1 MFDNLI
7 KEVSKVVVGN
17 ENKIKLTLAA
27 ILSEGSV
34 LIEDNPGSGKT
45 TFAKAITLNLGLGFK
60 RIQFTSD
67 LLPSDI
73 LGFNIFKNEELTF
86 QKGPI
91 FTNIVLA
98 DELNRGSPKSQS
110 AFLEAMEEKNVS
122 IDGSTYKLPEP
133 FFVIATQNPMDSS
146 GTSTLPD
153 SQLDR
158 FMISFSLS
166 ELNDQDK
173 VSMIKNN
180 IDLSNINSQ
189 TVDWK
194 NIQDKKNKIN
204 VSDEIYDYVLQI
216 EQTVKA
222 LDQEKV
228 LMLKNNIDLSKIN
241 SETVDWKNIQ
251 DKKNEINVS
260 DEIYDYVLQI
270 EQTIKALDQEIY
282 ISARC
287 LKQIIDLAKGW
298 ALVHSKDYVTHQD
311 IKDVLSYIL
320 RHRIKFLKQDEKKDF
335 VNQEILGKIDIKR

>member
-1 MFDNLI
+1 MLNSFLNSCNRTI
-7 KEVSKVVVGN
+7 VGN
-17 ENKIKLTLAA
+17 EFNLKLSLAS
-27 ILSEGSV
+27 IISEGSI
-34 LIEDNPGSGKT
+34 LIEDYPGTGKT
-45 TFAKAITLNLGLGFK
+45 TFAKTLTNNLGLDFK

-73 LGFNIFKNEELTF
+73 LGYNFFKGNEQVF

-91 FTNIVLA
+91 FTNVVFA
-98 DELNRGSPKSQS
+98 DELNRGSAKSQS
-110 AFLEAMEEKNVS
+110 AFLEAMEEKNIT
-122 IDGSTYKLPEP
+122 IDGITNKLPFP

-173 VSMIKNN
+173 VSM
-180 IDLSNINSQ
+180 
-189 TVDWK
+189 
-194 NIQDKKNKIN
+194 
-204 VSDEIYDYVLQI
+204 
-216 EQTVKA
+216 
-222 LDQEKV
+222 
-228 LMLKNNIDLSKIN
+228 LKNNIDLSKIN

-251 DKKNEINVS
+251 DKKNKINVS

>member
-7 KEVSKVVVGN
+7 KEVSKVIVGN
-17 ENKIKLTLAA
+17 ENKIKLTIAA

-73 LGFNIFKNEELTF
+73 LGFNIFKNEELNF

-122 IDGSTYKLPEP
+122 IDGTTYKLPEP

-166 ELNDQDK
+166 ELNDKDK
-173 VSMIKNN
+173 VLMLKNN
-180 IDLSNINSQ
+180 IDLTKINSEKIN
-189 TVDWK
+189 WSEIK
-194 NIQDKKNKIN
+194 DKKNKIN
-204 VSDEIYDYVLQI
+204 VSDEIYQYTL
-216 EQTVKA
+216 E
-222 LDQEKV
+222 
-228 LMLKNNIDLSKIN
+228 
-241 SETVDWKNIQ
+241 
-251 DKKNEINVS
+251 
-260 DEIYDYVLQI
+260 I
-270 EQTIKALDQEIY
+270 EQTINSLDQQIY
-282 ISARC
+282 ISPRC
-287 LKQIIDLAKGW
+287 LKQIIDLGKGW
-298 ALVHSKDYVTHQD
+298 AMVNSKDYVTHQD
-311 IKDVLSYIL
+311 IKDLLPYIL
-320 RHRIKFLKQDEKKDF
+320 RHRIKFLKQEEKEDF
-335 VNQEILGKIDIKR
+335 VNNEILSKISIKR

>member
-45 TFAKAITLNLGLGFK
+45 TFAKVITLNLGLGFK

-73 LGFNIFKNEELTF
+73 LGFNMFKNEELTF

-122 IDGSTYKLPEP
+122 IDGETYKLPEP

-166 ELNDQDK
+166 ELNDQ
-173 VSMIKNN
+173 
-180 IDLSNINSQ
+180 
-189 TVDWK
+189 
-194 NIQDKKNKIN
+194 
-204 VSDEIYDYVLQI
+204 
-216 EQTVKA
+216 
-222 LDQEKV
+222 EKV
-228 LMLKNNIDLSKIN
+228 LMLKNNIDLSNIN
-241 SETVDWKNIQ
+241 SQTVDWKNIQ

>member
-7 KEVSKVVVGN
+7 KEVSKVIVGN
-17 ENKIKLTLAA
+17 ENKIKLTIAA

-73 LGFNIFKNEELTF
+73 LGFNIFKNEELNF

-122 IDGSTYKLPEP
+122 IDGTTYKLPEP

-153 SQLDR
+153 SHLDR

-166 ELNDQDK
+166 ELSDK
-173 VSMIKNN
+173 
-180 IDLSNINSQ
+180 D
-189 TVDWK
+189 
-194 NIQDKKNKIN
+194 
-204 VSDEIYDYVLQI
+204 
-216 EQTVKA
+216 
-222 LDQEKV
+222 KV
-228 LMLKNNIDLSKIN
+228 LMLKNNIDLTKIN
-241 SETVDWKNIQ
+241 SEKINWSEIQ
-251 DKKNEINVS
+251 DKKNKINVC
-260 DEIYDYVLQI
+260 DEIYQYTLEI
-270 EQTIKALDQEIY
+270 EQTINSLDQQIY
-282 ISARC
+282 ISPRC
-287 LKQIIDLAKGW
+287 LKQIIDLGKGW
-298 ALVHSKDYVTHQD
+298 AIVNSKDYVTHQD
-311 IKDVLSYIL
+311 IKDLLPYIL
-320 RHRIKFLKQDEKKDF
+320 RHRIKFLKQEEKENF
-335 VNQEILGKIDIKR
+335 VNNEILGKISIKR

>member
-17 ENKIKLTLAA
+17 GNKIKLTFAA

-173 VSMIKNN
+173 VSM
-180 IDLSNINSQ
+180 
-189 TVDWK
+189 
-194 NIQDKKNKIN
+194 
-204 VSDEIYDYVLQI
+204 
-216 EQTVKA
+216 
-222 LDQEKV
+222 
-228 LMLKNNIDLSKIN
+228 LKNNIDLSKIN
-241 SETVDWKNIQ
+241 SETIDWKNIQ
-251 DKKNEINVS
+251 DKKNKINVS

>member
-73 LGFNIFKNEELTF
+73 LGFNMFKNEELTF

-173 VSMIKNN
+173 VSM
-180 IDLSNINSQ
+180 
-189 TVDWK
+189 
-194 NIQDKKNKIN
+194 
-204 VSDEIYDYVLQI
+204 
-216 EQTVKA
+216 
-222 LDQEKV
+222 
-228 LMLKNNIDLSKIN
+228 LKNNIDLSKIN

-251 DKKNEINVS
+251 DKKNKINVS
-260 DEIYDYVLQI
+260 DEIYNYVLQI

>member
-7 KEVSKVVVGN
+7 KEVSKVIVGN
-17 ENKIKLTLAA
+17 ENKIKLTIAA

-73 LGFNIFKNEELTF
+73 LGFNIFKNEELNF

-122 IDGSTYKLPEP
+122 IDGTTYKLPEP

-166 ELNDQDK
+166 ELNDKDK
-173 VSMIKNN
+173 VLMLKNN
-180 IDLSNINSQ
+180 IDLTKINSEKIN
-189 TVDWK
+189 WSE
-194 NIQDKKNKIN
+194 IQDKKNKIN
-204 VSDEIYDYVLQI
+204 VSDEIYQYTL
-216 EQTVKA
+216 E
-222 LDQEKV
+222 
-228 LMLKNNIDLSKIN
+228 
-241 SETVDWKNIQ
+241 
-251 DKKNEINVS
+251 
-260 DEIYDYVLQI
+260 I
-270 EQTIKALDQEIY
+270 EQTINSLDQQIY
-282 ISARC
+282 ISPRC
-287 LKQIIDLAKGW
+287 LKQIIDLGKGW
-298 ALVHSKDYVTHQD
+298 AMVNSKDYVTHQD
-311 IKDVLSYIL
+311 IKDLLPYIL
-320 RHRIKFLKQDEKKDF
+320 RHRIKFLKQEEKENF
-335 VNQEILGKIDIKR
+335 VNNEILGKISIKR

>member
-7 KEVSKVVVGN
+7 KEVSKVIVGN
-17 ENKIKLTLAA
+17 ENKIKLTIAA

-73 LGFNIFKNEELTF
+73 LGFNIFKNEELNF

-122 IDGSTYKLPEP
+122 IDGTTYKLPEP

-166 ELNDQDK
+166 ELNDKDK
-173 VSMIKNN
+173 VLMLKNN
-180 IDLSNINSQ
+180 IDLTKINSEKIN
-189 TVDWK
+189 W
-194 NIQDKKNKIN
+194 NEIQDKKNKIN
-204 VSDEIYDYVLQI
+204 VSDEIYQYTLEI
-216 EQTVKA
+216 EQRINS
-222 LDQEKV
+222 LDQ
-228 LMLKNNIDLSKIN
+228 
-241 SETVDWKNIQ
+241 Q
-251 DKKNEINVS
+251 
-260 DEIYDYVLQI
+260 
-270 EQTIKALDQEIY
+270 IY
-282 ISARC
+282 ISPRC
-287 LKQIIDLAKGW
+287 LKQIIDLGKGW
-298 ALVHSKDYVTHQD
+298 AVVNSKDYVTHQD
-311 IKDVLSYIL
+311 IKDLLPYIL
-320 RHRIKFLKQDEKKDF
+320 RHRIKFLKQEEKEDF
-335 VNQEILGKIDIKR
+335 VNKEILGKISIKR